1 MIIHHQHEYDCN
13 DSSSSPII
21 GDAKPIALPPAFSWA
36 SASGLSGL
44 RAGRAKVL
52 CIPGRRGRRW
62 GQWHLRQMATAVCW
76 WHQWHPI
83 TIWSKGNVQLSDKHR
98 SKSKVH
104 RIQCW
109 IRYWM
114 FVRFRSWEPWN
125 MKHQK
130 PSGPTWDPDILQSF
144 DHSWWWWW
152 PESRASPDNPKN
164 SASVGYLYR
173 LDTPKKLPGFKMTK
187 LHKKTCPKTIQKLLI
202 QKKVEL
208 YNHGKHTLNH

>member
-1 MIIHHQHEYDCN
+1 MIIYHQHEYDCS

-21 GDAKPIALPPAFSWA
+21 GDAKPINSTAPRLLLSQRLRVVRSPRRPRQGLVHTGPQGAPLGPVALEADGHRSLLMT
-36 SASGLSGL
+36 SMTSYNNLIERKCST
-44 RAGRAKVL
+44 
-52 CIPGRRGRRW
+52 
-62 GQWHLRQMATAVCW
+62 LRQESVKIEGT
-76 WHQWHPI
+76 
-83 TIWSKGNVQLSDKHR
+83 R
-98 SKSKVH
+98 
-104 RIQCW
+104 

-125 MKHQK
+125 IQHQK
-130 PSGPTWDPDILQSF
+130 TSGPTWDPDILQSF

-173 LDTPKKLPGFKMTK
+173 LDTPKKLPGFKLTK
-187 LHKKTCPKTIQKLLI
+187 LHKKTCPKTIHETI
-202 QKKVEL
+202 DPKKVEL